1 MAKTPAE
8 KIRSPFLFWRAQKR
22 KQAPGYELFVL
33 LLVTVLPQTLLPLV
47 CGNLMPLSF
56 FSARHSYAI
65 LSFTNCSFFHTFRG
79 LPQPLSYDLLP
90 LRLVPAGTR
99 YLCVP
104 AVKKL
109 LDAAVLPL
117 SRFVPSE

>member
-22 KQAPGYELFVL
+22 KQAPGDELFL
-33 LLVTVLPQTLLPLV
+33 LLVTVLPQTLFPFV

-65 LSFTNCSFFHTFRG
+65 LSFTNGSSLHTYRG
-79 LPQPLSYDLLP
+79 LLEPLSYDLLP
-90 LRLVPAGTR
+90 LRPVPTGTR
-99 YLCVP
+99 CLCVR
-104 AVKKL
+104 VGEMRL
-109 LDAAVLPL
+109 AANVLPPSL
-117 SRFVPSE
+117 FVPSG